1 MAFLTTLGL
10 EEGILGA
17 VDINPHKQG
26 TFLAGTGLPIIS
38 PSELKDSSPDSVIVM
53 NPIYDEEIRADLQ
66 FLGAFGEHRCL
77 EKCVLTILEK

>member
-53 NPIYDEEIRADLQ
+53 NPIYDEEIRADLSRM
-66 FLGAFGEHRCL
+66 HL
-77 EKCVLTILEK
+77 EPEVLHIDQDPDRRLN